1 MTLQLVHLY
10 GLCGLLFGWTAWGH
24 LRAAERS
31 PGRIGSALFWGLLA
45 LVFLAGNA
53 LPSIV
58 VGVIAIALAALAGVG
73 LSGAGKRGERPR
85 ELRAADALRLGH
97 RLFVPALAIPAVTMI
112 GVLGLKHVSIG
123 GIPFLDPAQI
133 TLTSLGLACVTA
145 LIIACVTTRQTPDH
159 AMREGARLLDT
170 IGWAMLLPLMLA
182 TLGTVF
188 AAAGVGD
195 AMAVL
200 MRDIVPVGSRLAVVV
215 AYTFGMAIFTMI
227 MGNAFAAFPVITAGI
242 GLPLL
247 IGLHGAN
254 PAPMAAIGMLSGYCG
269 TLLTPMAANY
279 NLVPAALLELPDRY
293 GVIRAQA
300 ATGLILLLVNT
311 ALIYL
316 LAFPQP

>member
-1 MTLQLVHLY
+1 MTLQLIHLY
-10 GLCGLLFGWTAWGH
+10 WLCGLLFAWTAWDH

-31 PGRIGSALFWGLLA
+31 PRRLGNIVFWGLLA
-45 LVFLAGNA
+45 LVFVAGDA
-53 LPSIV
+53 LPAMA
-58 VGVIAIALAALAGVG
+58 VGAIAIALALLAGLG
-73 LSGAGKRGERPR
+73 LTGAGKREERPR
-85 ELRAADALRLGH
+85 DRRAADALRLGH
-97 RLFVPALAIPAVTMI
+97 RLFVPALAIPVVTMI
-112 GVLGLKHVSIG
+112 GVLGLKHLTIAG
-123 GIPFLDPAQI
+123 TPLLDPAQI
-133 TLTSLGLACVTA
+133 TLTSLGLACVVA
-145 LIIACVTTRQTPDH
+145 LAIACATTRQTPDH

-200 MRDIVPVGSRLAVVV
+200 MRDIVPVGSRLAVVI

-247 IGLHGAN
+247 VGLHGAD

-269 TLLTPMAANY
+269 TLLTPMAANF

-316 LAFPQP
+316 LAFPSV